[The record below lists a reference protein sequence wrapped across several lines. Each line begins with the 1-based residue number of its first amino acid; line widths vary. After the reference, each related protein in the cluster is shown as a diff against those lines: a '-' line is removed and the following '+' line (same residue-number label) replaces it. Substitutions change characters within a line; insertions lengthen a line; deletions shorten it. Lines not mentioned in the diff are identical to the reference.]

1 MTKEPLLVLA
11 ILPSVQPVVDSRLLS
26 PHPFR
31 CKWQGPQDGKR
42 SSERPSGPFRS
53 AVRTKL
59 ANIQS
64 KIETEQRELA
74 GYRLRWQSPPF
85 DLREIIYLHGAA
97 RPDPHHR
104 HREAPPDQQEAGSSL
119 KPATDGDCCGC
130 SGGDASTTLG
140 LGRPSGD
147 SSAPLGARA
156 GGLASA

>member
-42 SSERPSGPFRS
+42 SSARPSGPFRS

-64 KIETEQRELA
+64 KIETEPRELA
-74 GYRLRWQSPPF
+74 GYRLRWRSPAF
-85 DLREIIYLHGAA
+85 DLRETTRMELLA
-97 RPDPHHR
+97 RSCVAR
-104 HREAPPDQQEAGSSL
+104 SPP
-119 KPATDGDCCGC
+119 P
-130 SGGDASTTLG
+130 
-140 LGRPSGD
+140 P
-147 SSAPLGARA
+147 P
-156 GGLASA
+156 